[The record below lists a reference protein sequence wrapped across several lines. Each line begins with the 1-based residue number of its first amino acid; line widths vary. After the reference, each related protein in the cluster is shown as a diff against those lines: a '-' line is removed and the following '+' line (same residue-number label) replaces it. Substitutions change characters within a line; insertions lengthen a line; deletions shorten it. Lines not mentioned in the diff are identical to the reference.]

1 MVKRNTQHCA
11 DCDVCVTEYD
21 HHCPWTSKC
30 IGGGNIVRFYIF
42 LGMVPV
48 FLIYVFVAF
57 ATLMSALA
65 LEASTAHIQVIV
77 ENI

>member
-1 MVKRNTQHCA
+1 MVRRNTQHCP

-42 LGMVPV
+42 LAMVPIY
-48 FLIYVFVAF
+48 LIYVFVAF
-57 ATLMSALA
+57 ATLMSSLA
-65 LEASTAHIQVIV
+65 L
-77 ENI
+77 